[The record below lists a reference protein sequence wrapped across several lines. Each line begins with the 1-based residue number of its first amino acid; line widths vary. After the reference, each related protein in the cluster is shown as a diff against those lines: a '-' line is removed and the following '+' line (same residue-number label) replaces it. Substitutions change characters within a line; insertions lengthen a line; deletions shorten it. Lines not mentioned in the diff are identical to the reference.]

1 MVAAVK
7 GSDLNPD
14 FSFDFGASAAQ
25 APWEMSGA
33 AAQAVPSKGSTL
45 DDKIQQRV
53 QALKRRGTSKYTPE
67 SGGNAIPLGSCKPS
81 GLGPTPADNTD
92 DSDSDGD
99 TDTPLPGELESD
111 EEDAAEVDSGS
122 DTSRLHLS
130 TGGLDDQDSMSDASS
145 FSQGSDSQEGASL
158 PAEQQP
164 AANTHQAPARVTT
177 GQQQMRPLREQ
188 APRPGPETSNDDSD
202 EEDAANDANRRSSH
216 QAAGVS
222 GRAVGKGPRAP
233 KPGYFAQTPDGT
245 RFSAKSFTD
254 LNLSRPLVRACEALG
269 YANPTPIQAACI
281 PLALTGRDICGSA
294 VTGSGKTAA
303 FALPILERL
312 LYRPKRVAAIYALI
326 LTPTRELAVQVHSM
340 IEKLAQCT
348 DIRTA
353 LVVGGLSMQVQAS
366 TLKTSPEI
374 VVATPGR
381 LIDHLR
387 NTQSVGLEDLQALVL
402 DEADRLLEMGF
413 AEEIKEIVK
422 LAPRKRQTLLF
433 SATMTEQVQQL
444 VTMSLKQPV
453 RLAADAAGRA
463 PGELRQEIVRLK
475 GRRIGD
481 KEAVLLTLCSRS
493 FKGGKTIVF
502 FRTKQRAHRAK
513 ILFGLAGLP
522 PAAELHGNMS
532 QSARLESLD
541 KFRKGEVGFLL
552 ATDVAARGLDILGV
566 EAVINYDSPANLAAY
581 LHRIGR
587 TARAGQ
593 QGRAVSLIEDSDRA
607 LVKEVVKQ
615 GKVQLQNR
623 LVPDAPVQDWTCK
636 IEDLQP
642 DIDRVLQDER
652 EERELRKVEMQTQKA
667 ENMIEHEA
675 EIYARPPRTWFQTEK
690 QKKETA
696 KRGRPGADEEGDSQ
710 AKASKTQKR
719 EDGKGKKEKQSK
731 RDRAKQKHGD
741 PLLEET
747 KDVSNAVRA
756 VKAQEA
762 KFRGQGLTP
771 GQAGKAAAAAALN
784 QKGFTPKK
792 SQKQKERDKKK
803 QGQQGLFE
811 GDGNHK
817 PGAEYGSSRV
827 YAGGPRSGKV
837 KAPPSGKF
845 AMSKRDKNSIRRG
858 GKGANAFKSKAKHK
872 RRH

>member
-1 MVAAVK
+1 MVRAVT

-14 FSFDFGASAAQ
+14 FSFDFGAGLSPAQ

-33 AAQAVPSKGSTL
+33 AGQAVPARGSSL
-45 DDKIQQRV
+45 DDKIQRRV
-53 QALKRRGTSKYTPE
+53 QARNERGNSLYTPQ
-67 SGGNAIPLGSCKPS
+67 SGGNAIPLGKR
-81 GLGPTPADNTD
+81 TPAPAEDAFVDNSD
-92 DSDSDGD
+92 SSSGSDSDE
-99 TDTPLPGELESD
+99 PLPGELDSD
-111 EEDAAEVDSGS
+111 DGDDAQFDSS
-122 DTSRLHLS
+122 
-130 TGGLDDQDSMSDASS
+130 
-145 FSQGSDSQEGASL
+145 SDSQLQL
-158 PAEQQP
+158 PNDGLSDSDSDQP
-164 AANTHQAPARVTT
+164 AAGQPSHSFEDAPA
-177 GQQQMRPLREQ
+177 
-188 APRPGPETSNDDSD
+188 AGP
-202 EEDAANDANRRSSH
+202 
-216 QAAGVS
+216 S
-222 GRAVGKGPRAP
+222 GRSGE
-233 KPGYFAQTPDGT
+233 PGYFAQTPDGT
-245 RFSAKSFTD
+245 RFSAQSFSD
-254 LNLSRPLVRACEALG
+254 LNLSRPLVKACDALG
-269 YANPTPIQAACI
+269 YTNPTPIQAACV

-312 LYRPKRVAAIYALI
+312 LYRPKRVAAIYALV

-340 IEKLAQCT
+340 IEKLAQAT
-348 DIRTA
+348 DIRAA

-444 VTMSLKQPV
+444 VTMSLKSPV

-463 PGELRQEIVRLK
+463 PEELRQEIVRLK
-475 GRRIGD
+475 GNRVGD
-481 KEAVLLTLCSRS
+481 KEAILVTLCSRS
-493 FKGGKTIVF
+493 FRGGKTIVF

-513 ILFGLAGLP
+513 IVFGLAGLP

-566 EAVINYDSPANLAAY
+566 EAVINYDSPPNLASY

-587 TARAGQ
+587 TARAGR

-607 LVKEVVKQ
+607 LVKEVVKK
-615 GKVQLQNR
+615 GRVQLQNR
-623 LVPDAPVQDWTCK
+623 LVHAGPVHEWVRRID
-636 IEDLQP
+636 DLQP

-690 QKKETA
+690 QKKESA
-696 KRGRPGADEEGDSQ
+696 KRGRPDADEEDVGARGKK
-710 AKASKTQKR
+710 AKKQKK
-719 EDGKGKKEKQSK
+719 EEGKGKKEKGSK
-731 RDRAKQKHGD
+731 EDKGRKQKD
-741 PLLEET
+741 PLIKET
-747 KDVSNAVRA
+747 KEAKNAVRA
-756 VKAQEA
+756 IKSQEA
-762 KFRGQGLTP
+762 KFRGQGLAP

-784 QKGFTPKK
+784 QKGVTPKK

-803 QGQQGLFE
+803 KGQEGLFE
-811 GDGNHK
+811 GDGVHK
-817 PGAEYGSSRV
+817 PGAGFKSSRV
-827 YAGGPRSGKV
+827 YAGGPKSGKV
-837 KAPPSGKF
+837 KAPAGGK
-845 AMSKRDKNSIRRG
+845 ASMSKRDKNKVRRG

-872 RRH
+872 RRN